1 MSGEK
6 ATADS
11 GQCRRQCTDQIRNE
25 TSGDPVDGFC
35 DLLLLPVGD
44 HDLGGR
50 GGEELGEGVGRP
62 QGRLDQDGGRRH
74 DDGGSGGTER
84 LSNYQ
89 KEEEENSGLSKY
101 GWVV

>member
-1 MSGEK
+1 MH
-6 ATADS
+6 
-11 GQCRRQCTDQIRNE
+11 RHIRNE
-25 TSGDPVDGFC
+25 TSGDPVGGFC
-35 DLLLLPVGD
+35 GLLLLPVGD

-50 GGEELGEGVGRP
+50 GGEEFGEGAGRP

-74 DDGGSGGTER
+74 DDWVSGGTER

-101 GWVV
+101 GWLVKSDC